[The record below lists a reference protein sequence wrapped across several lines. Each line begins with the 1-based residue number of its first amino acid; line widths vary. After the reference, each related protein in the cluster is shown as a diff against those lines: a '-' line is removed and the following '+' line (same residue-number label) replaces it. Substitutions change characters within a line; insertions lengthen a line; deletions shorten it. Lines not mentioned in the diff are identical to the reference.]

1 LHKLTTKISLIAAV
15 LLAAVTATVP
25 AHADKYPNRPIHM
38 LIPLATGSAVDI
50 VARLVAVKMSQSLG
64 QQIYVENLAGAAG
77 LIGAERG
84 AKAAPDGYT
93 ILAVNDS
100 IMTMLP
106 HLHAKVPY
114 DALKDFAPITQ
125 LASISFV
132 LVANP
137 SFPAN
142 NVRELIALAKA
153 KPGSINFASGGNG
166 SPQHLAME
174 LFKSATGTDLVHV
187 SYKGATPAL
196 LDVVSGQV
204 PIMFTALSVAAPFA
218 KEGKLKILGAA
229 GAKRNAAIPDV
240 PTVAEQGVPGFDF
253 ATWGALIAPAG
264 TAKDEI
270 ALLNREAVKALA
282 NPEVKERLAAL
293 GFEMVG
299 NSPEQF
305 AAALKNDFAKMAKV
319 IKESG
324 AKID

>member
-1 LHKLTTKISLIAAV
+1 MMKIPLFAG
-15 LLAAVTATVP
+15 LFLAALMAAIP
-25 AHADKYPNRPIHM
+25 ARADSYPNRPIHM

-50 VARLVAVKMSQSLG
+50 VARLVAAKMSQSLG

-84 AKAAPDGYT
+84 ARAAPDGYT

-106 HLHAKVPY
+106 HLHANVPY
-114 DALKDFAPITQ
+114 DALKDFAPVTQ

-137 SFPAN
+137 SFPAK
-142 NVRELIALAKA
+142 NVRELVALAKA
-153 KPGSINFASGGNG
+153 KPGAINFASGGNG

-174 LFKSATGTDLVHV
+174 LFKSATGTELVHV

-229 GAKRNAAIPDV
+229 GAKRSAAIPEV
-240 PTVAEQGVPGFDF
+240 PTIAEQGVPGFDF

-264 TAKDEI
+264 TPKEI
-270 ALLNREAVKALA
+270 VSLLNREAVKALA
-282 NPEVKERLAAL
+282 NTEVKERLAAL
-293 GFEMVG
+293 GFEVVG
-299 NSPEQF
+299 NSPDQF
-305 AAALKNDFAKMAKV
+305 SAVLKSDFAKMAKV